1 MQFKIY
7 GRVKPLF
14 LVFLGF
20 SLILV
25 VLRTVL
31 KFTNI
36 EKGLG
41 FYQSVSPLVW
51 TFNAIFIFAVL
62 MLLGVGFYF
71 GGAIDSTKIRV
82 STHTGFSACV
92 CGVLL
97 CLAQIFNVLQ
107 IINGS
112 INNTKVHL
120 LQYVIAVTGI
130 GGSIALIVLGLKLM
144 SGIRRVGQLDAV
156 ILLMPVLW
164 QLFDLVYKLFLK
176 YTEVSSVSDQLL
188 SILSMTAVML
198 FLFAQARLVVFE
210 SSSKGI
216 RYTIMTGY
224 ISALFGLVFAV
235 PAVLC
240 GIFAPKSVF
249 DVISADNLL
258 TIAFAVYSMF
268 AASDMIGQ
276 KFFEG

>member
-1 MQFKIY
+1 MQTNLY
-7 GRVKPLF
+7 GRIKPLF
-14 LVFLGF
+14 LVFGGF

-41 FYQSVSPLVW
+41 FYRSVSPLVW
-51 TFNAIFIFAVL
+51 TFNAIFIFAVV
-62 MLLGVGFYF
+62 MLLGVGYYF
-71 GGAIDSTKIRV
+71 SGTIDYTKIRV
-82 STHTGFSACV
+82 STHTGFTACI
-92 CGVLL
+92 GGALL
-97 CLAQIFNVLQ
+97 CVEQIFNVQQ
-107 IINGS
+107 IINSS
-112 INNTKVHL
+112 INSTKIYK
-120 LQYVIAVTGI
+120 LQYIIAVTGI
-130 GGSIALIVLGLKLM
+130 GGSVALIVLGLKLM

-156 ILLMPVLW
+156 ILLLPVLW

-188 SILSMTAVML
+188 SILSMTSVML
-198 FLFAQARLVVFE
+198 FLFAQARFVVFE

-224 ISALFGLVFAV
+224 ISALFGFVFAV

-240 GIFAPKSVF
+240 GIFSPKSVF
-249 DVISADNLL
+249 DVISSDNLL

-276 KFFEG
+276 KFF